1 MWTRWREGASP
12 IKQRGRIFIDYPI
25 TFLGPTGGSLKDPI
39 ASGKAVTTN
48 ERPGAKCHSTRR
60 RGEGPASLIEVR
72 VRGGRVRGSPKSE
85 SH

>member
-1 MWTRWREGASP
+1 M
-12 IKQRGRIFIDYPI
+12 
-25 TFLGPTGGSLKDPI
+25 KDPI

-72 VRGGRVRGSPKSE
+72 VRGGESE
-85 SH
+85 AVPRAKVTDSRIEWVFGRT

>member
-1 MWTRWREGASP
+1 M
-12 IKQRGRIFIDYPI
+12 
-25 TFLGPTGGSLKDPI
+25 KDPI

-72 VRGGRVRGSPKSE
+72 VRGGQSAILGGRAKSGQGRQFNLVVKELNYITPDPEEE
-85 SH
+85 STSLSIEE